1 MNKTKQLWWSWG
13 IIQRRNCERFIAV
26 CWFLLRGRERCYVQN
41 AFNSKGKIMEQK
53 GQASLD
59 LGVCEFHQS
68 YFETKWTLEINR
80 KSVSRKVHKRFLSVV
95 QREFNSCHHN
105 LLHCALFSLR
115 QSYMDLM
122 TFQTV
127 DLNVQR
133 SQELDFRLITTSKNN
148 LSEIP
153 TSWPTL

>member
-1 MNKTKQLWWSWG
+1 
-13 IIQRRNCERFIAV
+13 
-26 CWFLLRGRERCYVQN
+26 
-41 AFNSKGKIMEQK
+41 
-53 GQASLD
+53 
-59 LGVCEFHQS
+59 
-68 YFETKWTLEINR
+68 
-80 KSVSRKVHKRFLSVV
+80 
-95 QREFNSCHHN
+95 
-105 LLHCALFSLR
+105 
-115 QSYMDLM
+115 M